1 MILAASILSAD
12 FGHLHEEIE
21 AAARGGAEIVHI
33 DVMDGHFVP
42 NLSVGPPVIR
52 ALRRLTQLRIDV
64 HLMIDNA
71 TGTLLDAFVD
81 AGADWVSVH
90 VEVQPHLQRT
100 VDHLRSRGVRPG
112 VVLNPATP
120 VSALDAILPD
130 VDYVLVMTVNP
141 GFGGQKL
148 LPRTLDKVRALRAQ
162 ILAHGLRTQIEAD
175 GGIDDNNVSQVL
187 DAGVDIIVA
196 GESVFGSGDA
206 AACARRLL
214 TIGKNRG

>member
-21 AAARGGAEIVHI
+21 AAAQGGA
-33 DVMDGHFVP
+33 

-64 HLMIDNA
+64 HLMMDNA
-71 TGTLLDAFVD
+71 TGALLDAFVD